1 MKKEDLYGAM
11 GDINE
16 SYVGLAHSPQKSPR
30 PVWVKLL
37 TAAACLC
44 LVAVAVFTVPDII
57 AGFASEDIGDDK
69 YANTV
74 AYAGWSDDRTIYEN
88 ALNKELLQ
96 DKTSKKLP
104 VLKIDTL
111 EELEQFKAEYGNIF
125 NMEYGFSGALSFE
138 GAIKK
143 AQWDREGFYT
153 DHSLLVIYLPAS
165 SGAYRYGVQE
175 VKVKDSSICV
185 CVEQKNNPENVTAD
199 MAGWFVLVSVE
210 DEEIKNYTTLDAVLN

>member
-1 MKKEDLYGAM
+1 MKKEDLYRAM

-16 SYVGLAHSPQKSPR
+16 SYVGLAHSTQNRHR

-57 AGFASEDIGDDK
+57 ASFAPEDIGDDQ

-74 AYAGWSDDRTIYEN
+74 AYAGWSDDKKIYEN

-96 DKTSKKLP
+96 SGTKKKLP
-104 VLKIDTL
+104 VLKLDTL
-111 EELEQFKAEYGNIF
+111 EELEQFKAEYENIF
-125 NMEYGFSGALSFE
+125 NMEQGFAGALSFE

-143 AQWDREGFYT
+143 AQWDREEFYT
-153 DHSLLVIYLPAS
+153 DHSLLVIYLPTS
-165 SGAYRYGVQE
+165 SSAYRYGVQE
-175 VKVKDSSICV
+175 VKVKDSSV
-185 CVEQKNNPENVTAD
+185 CIYIEQKNNPEAVTAD
-199 MAGWFVLVSVE
+199 MAGWFILVSVE
-210 DEEIKNYTTLDAVLN
+210 DEEINNYTTLDAVLN

>member
-1 MKKEDLYGAM
+1 MKKEDLYSAM

-57 AGFASEDIGDDK
+57 AGFVPEDIGDP

-74 AYAGWSDDRTIYEN
+74 AYAGWSDDKTIYEN
-88 ALNKELLQ
+88 ALNKESLQ
-96 DKTSKKLP
+96 NGKGRKLP

-111 EELEQFKAEYGNIF
+111 EELEQFKTEYGSIF

-143 AQWDREGFYT
+143 AQWDREDFYT
-153 DHSLLVIYLPAS
+153 EHSLLVIYLPAS
-165 SGAYRYGVQE
+165 SSAYRYGVQE

-185 CVEQKNNPENVTAD
+185 CVEQKNDPEAVTAD
-199 MAGWFVLVSVE
+199 MAGWFILVSVE